1 MPKGYVDGVAHHTP
15 TLFEQAASLTISEMR
30 ACWHTYALLLIRADA
45 EQFLSPALLEEAI
58 RAHKRVAGM
67 IEFHVALTERE
78 KEDN

>member
-1 MPKGYVDGVAHHTP
+1 MPKGYVDGVGNHP
-15 TLFEQAASLTISEMR
+15 VSLPEQAAHLSIGEMR

-67 IEFHVALTERE
+67 IEFHVALIERE